1 MTPQYPSAYAAFEG
15 YVYVIVPT
23 ALGNVTLTA
32 GNLDFMVSGPTTLEA
47 GKKYELHLM
56 HRTLTVKELTIL
68 SQAENP
74 YITSSSSDE
83 DVADYLMT
91 DTREL
96 FPGDD
101 GSGVY

>member
-1 MTPQYPSAYAAFEG
+1 MLFRSA
-15 YVYVIVPT
+15 

-32 GNLDFMVSGPTTLEA
+32 GNLDFMVSGPTTLEV

-74 YITSSSSDE
+74 HITSSSSDE
-83 DVADYLMT
+83 DVAEYLGT
-91 DTREL
+91 YTREL
-96 FPGDD
+96 LDASEDD
-101 GSGVY
+101 GSIIY